1 MDPWREPQG
10 PLGRDGDDRVGESQ
24 ERLRLATTEL
34 SRARIGLM
42 AAEARRADAEVKWEE
57 WCRERS
63 PRRNR
68 WHTARCMTTY
78 WEQEVERLFAQLEEA
93 RSRR

>member
-1 MDPWREPQG
+1 MHRVGEPQV
-10 PLGRDGDDRVGESQ
+10 RDGNDRVGELH
-24 ERLRLATTEL
+24 REL

-42 AAEARRADAEVKWEE
+42 TAEARRADAEVKWEE

-78 WEQEVERLFAQLEEA
+78 WKQEVERLFAQLEEA